1 MNGEDMRYKPSDL
14 KDLLEYAG
22 YSVPDHITMSTIKV
36 EYPDGNIGGDMQVQ
50 PFEAKKEGILLDPV
64 YSGKGFAG
72 LIGLIKNG
80 KFTKKDNIL
89 FIHTGGAVSLSA
101 YEWAF

>member
-50 PFEAKKEGILLDPV
+50 PFEAKKEGIEIKAIPYEPAKGDTRLIRTLEVKGATLDDV
-64 YSGKGFAG
+64 LHELG
-72 LIGLIKNG
+72 LRK
-80 KFTKKDNIL
+80 
-89 FIHTGGAVSLSA
+89 
-101 YEWAF
+101 